1 MQILINLIAFIA
13 GVGVGYLYGYY
24 IRSRR
29 AIRHLNE
36 SIERTR
42 REQEQLR
49 TQYAEMRAQYSV
61 ISNKLTEI
69 KRKRIR
75 TPLARPRYSK
85 YLR

>member
-69 KRKRIR
+69 KRQRIR